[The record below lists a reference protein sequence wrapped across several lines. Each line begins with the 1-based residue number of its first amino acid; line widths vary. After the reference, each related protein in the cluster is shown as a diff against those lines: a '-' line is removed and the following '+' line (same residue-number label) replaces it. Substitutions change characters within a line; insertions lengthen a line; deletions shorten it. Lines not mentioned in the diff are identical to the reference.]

1 LLGSERDNAK
11 KAGKTS
17 ENRLFCLVQSVHLGT
32 TGVSVLCTEHQG
44 DEDGGNIMLRIG
56 TGAPHGLRL
65 GVCGFAAA
73 VFTLASNPSQGA
85 PYADIVV
92 DANSGNVLHETNADA
107 RRHPASLTKI
117 MTLYLL
123 FEQLEAGKLKLDSQL
138 HVSKE
143 AAGQMPT
150 KLGLKPGSTIQV
162 EDAIKGIVT
171 RSANDAAVV
180 VGEAIAG
187 NEDEFAKLMTRKAQA
202 LGMTRTVYKNASG
215 LPDDDQVTT
224 ARDQTTLGR
233 AIQERFPRYYKY
245 FSTRSFTFRGQSIG
259 NHNHLLGRVE
269 GVDGI
274 KTGYISASGFN
285 LVTSLHRGNRYL
297 VAVVMGGSS
306 AGSRD
311 ARMRELIS
319 DKIAHA
325 STKRTAPMI
334 AEVGQASDVKGEPKA
349 LAKSEAKAEAK
360 RAAKVEPKTES
371 KPETKREQ
379 KAEPKAEPRFAV
391 ASAVSLPARLNQSAG
406 QAEPTATRQDPAA
419 TTATATAEPSI
430 AVGSTDP
437 IRPVLVKTLTVRAGT
452 QTASLAPLHV
462 SSLPAT
468 EPVEAAQPV
477 SPSATAAKIEP
488 PAVPAPRATAALPA
502 RTGATEPAPAA
513 AAKAPAVQAP
523 SVQSSAAPAPRPH
536 VRSGWIIQVGSY
548 QAEREAKQRLS
559 AVRSKASKMLTG
571 ADPFTETF
579 DKGGTTYY
587 RARFAGLD
595 KDKAEAACKYLKRN
609 DVECVTIKN

>member
-1 LLGSERDNAK
+1 M
-11 KAGKTS
+11 
-17 ENRLFCLVQSVHLGT
+17 
-32 TGVSVLCTEHQG
+32 EHQG
-44 DEDGGNIMLRIG
+44 NEDGGFIMLRIG
-56 TGAPHGLRL
+56 TGAPHGLRW
-65 GVCGFAAA
+65 GVCGFIAT
-73 VFTLASNPSQGA
+73 VFTLASDPSQAA

-92 DANSGNVLHETNADA
+92 DANSGNVLHETNPDA

-138 HVSKE
+138 KVSQE

-150 KLGLKPGSTIQV
+150 KLGLKSGGTIQV

-180 VGEAIAG
+180 IAEAIAG
-187 NEDEFAKLMTRKAQA
+187 DEDDFAKLMTRKAQA
-202 LGMTRTVYKNASG
+202 LGMTHTVYKNASG
-215 LPDDDQVTT
+215 LPNDDQVTT
-224 ARDQTTLGR
+224 ARDQAMLGR

-285 LVTSLHRGNRYL
+285 LVTSVHRGNRYL
-297 VAVVMGGSS
+297 VAVVLGGSS

-319 DKIAHA
+319 DKIAQA
-325 STKRTAPMI
+325 STKRTAPMM
-334 AEVGQASDVKGEPKA
+334 AEAEQAPDAKGEPTK
-349 LAKSEAKAEAK
+349 LAKSEI
-360 RAAKVEPKTES
+360 KTEV
-371 KPETKREQ
+371 KRVA
-379 KAEPKAEPRFAV
+379 KAEPKPESKPGSKPEAKPEKAESKAEPRYAV
-391 ASAVSLPARLNQSAG
+391 ASAFSLPAQLNRSAG
-406 QAEPTATRQDPAA
+406 QADPEATRGDPAA
-419 TTATATAEPSI
+419 TVATGLPS
-430 AVGSTDP
+430 VGSTDP
-437 IRPVLVKTLTVRAGT
+437 IRPVLVKTLTVRAGGP
-452 QTASLAPLHV
+452 QTTSPAPLQV
-462 SSLPAT
+462 SSPPVAT
-468 EPVEAAQPV
+468 PVADAQPV
-477 SPSATAAKIEP
+477 SPSASAQQDEQT
-488 PAVPAPRATAALPA
+488 AVPASPPA
-502 RTGATEPAPAA
+502 RIAAAEPAPPAA
-513 AAKAPAVQAP
+513 AMVQP
-523 SVQSSAAPAPRPH
+523 SSVQPSSVQPSSVQSSAAQSSAWQSSAAPKPQQVH
-536 VRSGWIIQVGSY
+536 SGWIIQVGAY
-548 QAEREAKQRLS
+548 QEEQEAKQRLS

-595 KDKAEAACKYLKRN
+595 RDKAEAACKYLKRN